1 MRTEFENR
9 FRDWSLDRVFGS
21 FPDFVDAAQW
31 QQFRALKYEIETMR
45 RRPEIA
51 GYVITEFTDCHW
63 ESNGLLDLRRNPRV
77 FHDVFRTI
85 NADTIIVPQWDRLA
99 FWDDEMLQVG
109 VRYRSCRRRRR
120 ERNARCLYRFTLG
133 QAHLSGRARRGGRS

>member
-1 MRTEFENR
+1 MRTELRTGFVLEPQSR
-9 FRDWSLDRVFGS
+9 IWGLS
-21 FPDFVDAAQW
+21 DFVDAAQW

-109 VRYRSCRRRRR
+109 VAIAHAGDASRTQRSM
-120 ERNARCLYRFTLG
+120 
-133 QAHLSGRARRGGRS
+133 SV